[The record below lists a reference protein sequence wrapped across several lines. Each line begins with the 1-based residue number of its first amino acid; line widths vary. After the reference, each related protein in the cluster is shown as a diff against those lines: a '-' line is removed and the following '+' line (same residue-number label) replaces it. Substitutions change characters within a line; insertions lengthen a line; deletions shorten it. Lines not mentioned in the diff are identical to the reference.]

1 MAHRPSS
8 ASKPTAAVYRRRR
21 AIVGL
26 GLVTAVVLIVL
37 ILSTMMGS
45 GGNSPSGSQSTQST
59 TGHPGGGTG
68 GSGGT
73 GASTSGNHTQPVPAI
88 ESGIMP
94 WQLAAPI
101 SREVVLPAS
110 TSGSLLIAG
119 GLEAGGA
126 SASGVFTLAVH
137 SGSLSQIGS
146 LPEATHDAAGSFVG
160 TTAVVLGGGAATPS
174 STVQGFSSP
183 ATGHSASST
192 SVLGHLPQARADATA
207 VQVGGVT
214 YLIGGYN
221 GPSMDPAVLSTTD
234 GRTFHTVAHLP
245 QPVRYAAA
253 AVAGGKIYVFGGL
266 ASDGKA
272 VSTVQVIDPTA
283 GTATL
288 SPAHLQFP
296 LSGAVATVLGS
307 TIYLAGGSTGS
318 APSGEIW
325 AFDPAHGTFLNAGH
339 LVKPVAY
346 AGSAV
351 TGGRAYI
358 VGGEVAG
365 GGATTYVQ
373 MMVQNT
379 RFGTAGAV
387 GAGSPYFGLK
397 LLVADR
403 GNNRLLLIDDTGKV
417 EWKYPGPRMPPPAG
431 GFYFPD
437 DAFFAHNGT
446 EIISNQEDND
456 TIVIL
461 GFPSGKVLWDYGH
474 PRVKGSAPGYLNT
487 PDDAYLL
494 KDGNITVADAYNCRV
509 LILSLDKRILNQIG
523 ASGGCYHSPP
533 HAIYSP
539 NGDTPLANGDI
550 LVSEITGSWVDEF
563 TQAGKLVWSVSL
575 PIAYPSD
582 PQQLGP
588 DKFLIADYA
597 QPGGIVEFDRRG
609 HVLYNYDP
617 TSGPGELNHPSLVE
631 LIPSGVFMINDDYN
645 DRMAAI
651 DPATGALVWQYGST
665 GEPGTQPGLLSIPDG
680 FDLLAPNGSAPTHPA
695 SG

>member
-1 MAHRPSS
+1 
-8 ASKPTAAVYRRRR
+8 
-21 AIVGL
+21 
-26 GLVTAVVLIVL
+26 VLIVL
-37 ILSTMMGS
+37 IISTMMG
-45 GGNSPSGSQSTQST
+45 GGGSPSGSQSTGST
-59 TGHPGGGTG
+59 SHSGGTG
-68 GSGGT
+68 GGSGNT
-73 GASTSGNHTQPVPAI
+73 GASTSGNHTPPAPAI

-101 SREVVLPAS
+101 SREVVLPDPTA
-110 TSGSLLIAG
+110 GSLLVAG

-137 SGSLSQIGS
+137 EGTLAQVGS
-146 LPEATHDAAGSFVG
+146 LPEATHDAAAAFVG
-160 TTAVVLGGGAATPS
+160 TTAVVVGGGAATPS
-174 STVQGFSSP
+174 STVQGFTP
-183 ATGHSASST
+183 PVAGHSSISA
-192 SVLGHLPQARADATA
+192 SVLGHLTQARADAAA

-214 YLIGGYN
+214 YVVGGYN
-221 GPSMDPAVLSTTD
+221 GSAMDPEVLATTD
-234 GRTFHTVAHLP
+234 GRTFRSVARLP
-245 QPVRYAAA
+245 EPIRYAAVA
-253 AVAGGKIYVFGGL
+253 ALDGKIYAFGGL
-266 ASDGKA
+266 ASNGKP

-283 GTATL
+283 HTATI
-288 SPAHLQFP
+288 STAHLQIAV
-296 LSGAVATVLGS
+296 SGAVAAVLGG
-307 TIYLAGGSTGS
+307 TVYLAGGSTGS

-325 AFDPAHGTFLNAGH
+325 AFNPSHGTLLIAGH
-339 LVKPVAY
+339 LMKPVAY
-346 AGSAV
+346 AGAAV

-358 VGGEVAG
+358 IGGEVAG
-365 GGATTYVQ
+365 GTGTSYVQ
-373 MMVQNT
+373 MLVPN
-379 RFGTAGAV
+379 RGFGTAGAA
-387 GAGSPYFGLK
+387 GAGSPYFGMK

-417 EWKYPGPRMPPPAG
+417 GWEYPGPGMPPPAG
-431 GFYFPD
+431 SFYFPD
-437 DAFFAHNGT
+437 DAFFAHHGT

-474 PRVKGSAPGYLNT
+474 AKVKGSTPGYLNT

-509 LILSLDKRILNQIG
+509 LILSLDKRVVRQIG
-523 ASGGCYHSPP
+523 ASGGCNHNPP
-533 HAIYSP
+533 QDIYSP
-539 NGDTPLANGDI
+539 NGDTPLANGDL

-563 TQAGKLVWSVSL
+563 TQTGKLVWSVSL

-609 HVLYNYDP
+609 HILYHYAP
-617 TSGPGELNHPSLVE
+617 SSGPGELNHPSLVE
-631 LIPSGVFMINDDYN
+631 LVPSGVFIINDDYN

-651 DPATGALVWQYGST
+651 DPATGALVWQYGAI
-665 GEPGTQPGLLSIPDG
+665 GVPGTQPGLLKIPDG
-680 FDLLAPNGSAPTHPA
+680 FDLLAPDGSAPTHPA